1 MRRLAMLV
9 ASLVLVMG
17 AFAWISPAVTTAQ
30 DAGYAPDDQEA
41 ALVDLING
49 YRGSLGLAPLS
60 LNYQLGAAAEYHS
73 ADMATNNYF
82 DHYLFDGT
90 DPGTNIRNF
99 GYSALPFGENI
110 AAGMESAQDVL
121 IAWQNSPD
129 HDAAMRNPEF
139 TDIGVGRVYGDASY
153 YGWYWTADFGGG
165 GAPAAVPAQ
174 SVDTSGAAQ
183 NLNAPEQQAGLENY
197 DGNGQVVELPQN
209 TVNADGDR
217 AVSSGA
223 NPVADGTGD
232 TVIYGDINT
241 GGVQGESVVYE
252 PPSLTVSD
260 APAPAPALD
269 TASSDGATYVEPTT
283 TAPADEAPVST
294 DAAPA
299 APVYTD
305 PTLSETTTTNI
316 SMEDGNGRAIG

>member
-1 MRRLAMLV
+1 
-9 ASLVLVMG
+9 
-17 AFAWISPAVTTAQ
+17 
-30 DAGYAPDDQEA
+30 
-41 ALVDLING
+41 
-49 YRGSLGLAPLS
+49 GSLGLAPLN

-99 GYSALPFGENI
+99 GYTALPFGENI
-110 AAGMESAQDVL
+110 AAGMASAEDVL
-121 IAWQNSPD
+121 IAWQNSPS

-174 SVDTSGAAQ
+174 SVDASGAPQ

-217 AVSSGA
+217 AAASGA

-241 GGVQGESVVYE
+241 GGVQGETVVYE

-260 APAPAPALD
+260 APAPAPVAD
-269 TASSDGATYVEPTT
+269 TAASDGATYVEPTD
-283 TAPADEAPVST
+283 TAPVDAAPVT
-294 DAAPA
+294 TEPAPA
-299 APVYTD
+299 APVYSE
-305 PTLSETTTTNI
+305 PTFTESTTTNI

>member
-1 MRRLAMLV
+1 
-9 ASLVLVMG
+9 
-17 AFAWISPAVTTAQ
+17 
-30 DAGYAPDDQEA
+30 
-41 ALVDLING
+41 
-49 YRGSLGLAPLS
+49 
-60 LNYQLGAAAEYHS
+60 
-73 ADMATNNYF
+73 
-82 DHYLFDGT
+82 
-90 DPGTNIRNF
+90 
-99 GYSALPFGENI
+99 
-110 AAGMESAQDVL
+110 
-121 IAWQNSPD
+121 
-129 HDAAMRNPEF
+129 
-139 TDIGVGRVYGDASY
+139 
-153 YGWYWTADFGGG
+153 
-165 GAPAAVPAQ
+165 
-174 SVDTSGAAQ
+174 
-183 NLNAPEQQAGLENY
+183 
-197 DGNGQVVELPQN
+197 LPQN

-316 SMEDGNGRAIG
+316 SREDGNGRAIG